1 METQEIEK
9 MVITPKIPKLV
20 ITMGDP
26 SSIGP
31 EVILKALG
39 QMTAEGRAGAAAMVD
54 FGHWRRRSRL
64 QMGASLMPL

>member
-9 MVITPKIPKLV
+9 MTVTSRVPKLV

-39 QMTAEGRAGAAAMVD
+39 QMTAGTAEITLCGDR
-54 FGHWRRRSRL
+54 
-64 QMGASLMPL
+64 